1 MKDPNTDLFDPRATI
16 DSDYLLSAST
26 SSRDSDFGF
35 AFDDSNFSDRLLRIE
50 IVGGSDE
57 TDPEFGG
64 CSSVLDWAR
73 RKRRK
78 EEKKTENGEFSTYLF
93 SFPFLCFDNY
103 SFFAIFRLVGLL

>member
-1 MKDPNTDLFDPRATI
+1 MKDSNTDLFDPRAAI
-16 DSDYLLSAST
+16 DSDYVLGAST

-50 IVGGSDE
+50 IVADDSDE
-57 TDPEFGG
+57 TDPDFAS

-78 EEKKTENGEFSTYLF
+78 EEKKTENGEFY
-93 SFPFLCFDNY
+93 
-103 SFFAIFRLVGLL
+103 